1 MLRSVKKLEGLTI
14 GASDGA
20 IGKVKDFYFDDEAWV
35 VRYLVVDTGHWLAGR
50 EVLISPY
57 SIGQVAWESETLPVN
72 LTKAQIK
79 NSPDIDTARPVSR
92 QFERN
97 YYAYYGYPYYWGGMG
112 LWGGGYYPEVPLV
125 GSGGD
130 SYEGHRGHL
139 RAPNEWNPDADPHLR
154 SCNAVKGYNIRATD
168 GDIGHVQG
176 FIIEDAT
183 WAIRYLIVNTSNW
196 WVGHEVL
203 VSPEW
208 ITDVNWSQSVVSI
221 DVDQKAI
228 RNSPAYDPA
237 VSLGRELEGALY
249 RHYGRSTYWRDPLAR
264 AVA

>member
-92 QFERN
+92 QFERS
-97 YYAYYGYPYYWGGMG
+97 YYA
-112 LWGGGYYPEVPLV
+112 
-125 GSGGD
+125 
-130 SYEGHRGHL
+130 
-139 RAPNEWNPDADPHLR
+139 
-154 SCNAVKGYNIRATD
+154 
-168 GDIGHVQG
+168 
-176 FIIEDAT
+176 
-183 WAIRYLIVNTSNW
+183 
-196 WVGHEVL
+196 
-203 VSPEW
+203 
-208 ITDVNWSQSVVSI
+208 
-221 DVDQKAI
+221 
-228 RNSPAYDPA
+228 
-237 VSLGRELEGALY
+237 
-249 RHYGRSTYWRDPLAR
+249 
-264 AVA
+264 